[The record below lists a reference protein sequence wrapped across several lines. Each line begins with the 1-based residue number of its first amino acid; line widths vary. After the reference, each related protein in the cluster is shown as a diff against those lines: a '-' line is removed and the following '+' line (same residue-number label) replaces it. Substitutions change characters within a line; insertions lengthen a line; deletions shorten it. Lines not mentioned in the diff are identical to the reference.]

1 MTKKTIR
8 VGLIGHQFMGVA
20 HSNAYRNAGMWYDLP
35 ANIEMKCVC
44 AKDSEENL
52 RKFADRFGWQ
62 EIETDWRKLVARD
75 DIDLVSVAS
84 PGFLHRDM
92 AIAAAEHGKH
102 VLCEKPLAN
111 DLASAEAMWD
121 AVKKNNV
128 VSACGFSYRFT
139 PATAL
144 AKRLFDEGRLGE
156 IYHVHARYAQDWDE
170 KGPMVWRFKK
180 ELAGSG
186 ALGDLA
192 SHSIDLA
199 RFITGGEIVSLVAQ
213 IKTFVTK
220 RPISTEPNAP
230 TDDVTVDDVAQF
242 LCQFDNGATG
252 NFEATR
258 FAGGRKNHNC
268 IEINGSKGS
277 VYWDFEDQNYL
288 LFCDKTEPKE
298 TQGFVKINATD
309 DGHPYGGGPWPQ
321 GHGIGYADTFVLEIA
336 NLITALAEGRPHV
349 PSFEDGVKV
358 QRVLDAVDR
367 SVEGRKWVD
376 V

>member
-20 HSNAYRNAGMWYDLP
+20 HSNGYRNAGIWYDLP
-35 ANIEMKCVC
+35 VNIEMKCLC

-52 RKFADRFGWQ
+52 RKFADKFGWQ

-75 DIDLVSVAS
+75 DIDLISVAS

-92 AIAAAEHGKH
+92 AIEACNAGKN

-111 DLASAEAMWD
+111 TLADAEAMWE
-121 AVKKNNV
+121 AAKKNGV
-128 VSACGFSYRFT
+128 ISACGFSYRFT

-144 AKRLFDEGRLGE
+144 AKRLVDEGRLGE

-170 KGPMVWRFKK
+170 KGPMVWRYKK

-186 ALGDLA
+186 ALGDLC
-192 SHSIDLA
+192 SHSIDLS
-199 RFITGGEIVSLVAQ
+199 RFITGGEIVSLVSQ
-213 IKTFVTK
+213 LKTFVKK
-220 RPISTEPNAP
+220 RHMTSDPNSPI
-230 TDDVTVDDVAQF
+230 DDVTVDDAAQF
-242 LCQFDNGATG
+242 VCEFDNGAIG

-258 FAGGRKNHNC
+258 LAGGRKNHNC

-288 LFCDKTEPKE
+288 WFCDKTQDRQI
-298 TQGFVKINATD
+298 QGFEKINATGD
-309 DGHPYGGGPWPQ
+309 WHPYGGGPWPQ

-336 NLITALAEGRPHV
+336 NLVTAIAEGRPHN
-349 PSFEDGVKV
+349 PSFEDGVKC
-358 QRVLDAVDR
+358 QRVLDAIDR
-367 SVEGRKWVD
+367 SFTERKWVN